1 MSKIEVL
8 SESFEITWK
17 GGTKS
22 AYLKTDDVE
31 YQWATGPDGTLFIYK
46 KQKHAMFG
54 AIVKD
59 SRIAAYA
66 PGTWYSV
73 VVLQGEEGNETRPL
87 ITQ

>member
-1 MSKIEVL
+1 MSKIEVI
-8 SESFEITWK
+8 SESFEITWQ

-66 PGTWYSV
+66 PGTWRSV

>member
-1 MSKIEVL
+1 MSKIEVI

-46 KQKHAMFG
+46 KQTHAMFG
-54 AIVKD
+54 GIIKD
-59 SRIAAYA
+59 ARIAAYA
-66 PGTWYSV
+66 PGTWRSV
-73 VVLQGEEGNETRPL
+73 EVLEGEEGNETRSL